1 MICLVDNENKS
12 TSSRIIVYAFKK
24 IVLMVSKIALIVHT
38 REIFVLFFP
47 LLLLDWREEMLKQ
60 KIFNIFFKRQIY
72 WLIGVGEGMWRN
84 TFRIALSRG
93 KVLVLYSLG
102 ITNVDNPG

>member
-1 MICLVDNENKS
+1 
-12 TSSRIIVYAFKK
+12 
-24 IVLMVSKIALIVHT
+24 
-38 REIFVLFFP
+38 
-47 LLLLDWREEMLKQ
+47 MLKQ

-84 TFRIALSRG
+84 TFRIVLSRG